1 MVRNSG
7 LSRLLE
13 DDIASFLSQKNV
25 DRLCSKASTLMIYG
39 ASKVMRQQGLSP
51 SKLKPPQ
58 FFSRGYKVDPLLSTI
73 TCRFYFC

>member
-1 MVRNSG
+1 
-7 LSRLLE
+7 
-13 DDIASFLSQKNV
+13 
-25 DRLCSKASTLMIYG
+25 MIYG
-39 ASKVMRQQGLSP
+39 ASKVMRQQGMSP